1 MRKKLEEA
9 IKRNEER
16 KVKIEKE
23 KERLSQLE
31 EKLLLVEER
40 ENEILDVAMQNIESE
55 FLEFA
60 RFCRKINNLSVYK
73 EFEYGGET
81 CILSVFCNDD
91 YFCPNN
97 CNEINLFYGKG
108 CESENGALY
117 YNAENDVTYNRCDT
131 ENKLLLCGNWE
142 GLKDKIT
149 DILCFEIEKDTK
161 KELEDVA
168 REVLDKSSKLAG
180 NAFDNVEL
188 SEEEYER

>member
-16 KVKIEKE
+16 KVKIEEE

-31 EKLLLVEER
+31 EKLLLVKER
-40 ENEILDVAMQNIESE
+40 EDEVLDVAMKNIEVE
-55 FLEFA
+55 FLELA
-60 RFCRKINNLSVYK
+60 RFCHEIKNLSVYK

-91 YFCPNN
+91 YFCPNS

-117 YNAENDVTYNRCDT
+117 YNAEDDVIYNRCDA
-131 ENKLLLCGNWE
+131 ENKLLLCENWE

-161 KELEDVA
+161 KELENVT
-168 REVLDKSSKLAG
+168 REVLDKAEQLA
-180 NAFDNVEL
+180 NQNSIDKDDDFDL
-188 SEEEYER
+188 DR